1 MFRISK
7 LFILV
12 LVAGALALLSV
23 ENVSA
28 ITRTARKLNMVEFFG
43 GINTPHGE
51 YDGLV
56 NGPFLDDTNSPI
68 SLDANQWLDNS
79 FFLGLSYGALY
90 GGNSLFQ
97 IGIRYSD
104 YNVDRSVIIIEG
116 GIDYSYYQLD
126 LDVGYKYLLTSL
138 NNSTF
143 SPHIGASASAGF
155 TTLNPK
161 GFQSESELNI
171 GFSLEFGGDLKIWSS
186 ADNSNFLTLA
196 SANNYNLLSSN
207 SRIKNLNLG
216 LGIRYYF
223 RP

>member
-1 MFRISK
+1 MFRMTRI
-7 LFILV
+7 FMIIAV
-12 LVAGALALLSV
+12 ALALLPI
-23 ENVSA
+23 ENVNA

-43 GINTPHGE
+43 GISTPHGE
-51 YDGLV
+51 NVGLV

-68 SLDANQWLDNS
+68 TVDAEQWLDES
-79 FFLGLSYGALY
+79 FFLGLSYGALF

-126 LDVGYKYLLTSL
+126 LDFSYKYLLMDI
-138 NNSTF
+138 NRSTI
-143 SPHIGASASAGF
+143 SPHLGGSVNAGF
-155 TTLNPK
+155 TTLNPQ
-161 GFQSESELNI
+161 GFETESELNI
-171 GFSLEFGGDLKIWSS
+171 GFSLEFGADLKIWSS